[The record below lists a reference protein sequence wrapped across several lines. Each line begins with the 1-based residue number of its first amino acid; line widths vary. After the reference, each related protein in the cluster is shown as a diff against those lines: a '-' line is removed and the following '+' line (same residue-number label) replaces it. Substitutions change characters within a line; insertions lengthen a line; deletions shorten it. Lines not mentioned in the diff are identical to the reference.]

1 MRWHAYTS
9 GTPLV
14 LLPAQG
20 RVEEEGEVGEAHVV
34 ALENLG
40 AVLRVGED
48 GHCVRARVCARI
60 HTQLFTY
67 TTTWLAVLQLLGCS
81 TAPLLRRRAV
91 ADNLARRLCCLVPPF
106 TTH

>member
-48 GHCVRARVCARI
+48 GHCVCARVCARI
-60 HTQLFTY
+60 HTQLFYRNIRSAMTPHPY
-67 TTTWLAVLQLLGCS
+67 SKLLIKE
-81 TAPLLRRRAV
+81 R
-91 ADNLARRLCCLVPPF
+91 
-106 TTH
+106 